1 MAKPIRGEK
10 SLEHSESVIIFYM
23 IIPIVILAV
32 IALYLVAFFNGLK
45 TTEVQIGAAIQ
56 EIGNQL
62 KRQSQ
67 LIPNLI
73 ESVKGY
79 MSHEKGIFEDLT
91 AARKMIDEAIKTQDP
106 KSIDT
111 AQSLLTKTM
120 GSIKVIA
127 ESNPQIMASN
137 LVSNMMNELRDT
149 ADKIM
154 YARRTFID
162 LSADFNVKIST
173 IPGLWLAPLF
183 GFQKKTGLE
192 IPDSKDITSVSE
204 TETKNPEVKLN

>member
-1 MAKPIRGEK
+1 
-10 SLEHSESVIIFYM
+10 M
-23 IIPIVILAV
+23 IIPIIVLAL
-32 IALYLVAFFNGLK
+32 IALYLIAFFNGLR

-79 MSHEKGIFEDLT
+79 MKHEKGIFEDLT
-91 AARKMIDEAIKTQDP
+91 SARKMIDQAIASQDP
-106 KSIDT
+106 KSIDA
-111 AQSLLTKTM
+111 AQALLTKTM
-120 GSIKVIA
+120 GSIRVIA
-127 ESNPQIMASN
+127 ESNPEIQASN
-137 LVSNMMNELRDT
+137 LVGNMMEELRDT

-162 LSADFNVKIST
+162 LSADFNVKITT
-173 IPGLWLAPLF
+173 IPGVWLAPLF
-183 GFQKKTGLE
+183 GFKKKSGLE
-192 IPDSKDITSVSE
+192 TVDSKNITSVSE
-204 TETKNPEVKLN
+204 DETKNPEVKLN

>member
-1 MAKPIRGEK
+1 
-10 SLEHSESVIIFYM
+10 M
-23 IIPIVILAV
+23 IIAIVILIFLV
-32 IALYLVAFFNGLK
+32 LYLVGFFNGLR
-45 TTEVQIGAAIQ
+45 TTEVRINAAIQ

-79 MSHEKGIFEDLT
+79 MKHEKNIFEDLT
-91 AARKMIDEAIKTQDP
+91 AARKMIDKAINSHDP
-106 KSIDT
+106 GAIDQ
-111 AQSLLTKTM
+111 AQTMLTKTM
-120 GSIKVIA
+120 GSLQVIA
-127 ESNPQIMASN
+127 ESNPQIMASSLIN
-137 LVSNMMNELRDT
+137 NMMNELRDT

-173 IPGLWLAPLF
+173 IPGIWLAPLM
-183 GFQKKTGLE
+183 GFKKKTGLE
-192 IPDSKDITSVSE
+192 TPETKDITAVSE
-204 TETKNPEVKLN
+204 SETKNPEVKLN

>member
-1 MAKPIRGEK
+1 M
-10 SLEHSESVIIFYM
+10 IIF
-23 IIPIVILAV
+23 IILVA
-32 IALYLVAFFNGLK
+32 IALYLIMFFNGLK
-45 TTEVQIGAAIQ
+45 TTEVQIGASIQ

-79 MSHEKGIFEDLT
+79 MKHEKGIFEDLT
-91 AARKMIDEAIKTQDP
+91 SARKMIDQAIASQDP
-106 KSIDT
+106 KSIDA

-120 GSIKVIA
+120 GSLKVIA
-127 ESNPQIMASN
+127 ESNPEIQASN
-137 LVSNMMNELRDT
+137 LVGNMMEELRDT

-162 LSADFNVKIST
+162 LSADFNVKVST

-183 GFQKKTGLE
+183 GFQKKTGLDT
-192 IPDSKDITSVSE
+192 PNSKDITSVSE
-204 TETKNPEVKLN
+204 NETKTPEVKLN

>member
-1 MAKPIRGEK
+1 
-10 SLEHSESVIIFYM
+10 M
-23 IIPIVILAV
+23 IIPIIILAA

-91 AARKMIDEAIKTQDP
+91 AARKMIDEAINTQDP

-111 AQSLLTKTM
+111 AQALLTKTM

-173 IPGLWLAPLF
+173 IPGLWIAPLF

-192 IPDSKDITSVSE
+192 TPNTKDITTVSE
-204 TETKNPEVKLN
+204 NETKNPEVKLN

>member
-1 MAKPIRGEK
+1 
-10 SLEHSESVIIFYM
+10 M
-23 IIPIVILAV
+23 IIVIVILILLV
-32 IALYLVAFFNGLK
+32 LYLVGFFNGLR
-45 TTEVQIGAAIQ
+45 TTEVRINAAIQ

-79 MSHEKGIFEDLT
+79 MKHEKNIFEDLT
-91 AARKMIDEAIKTQDP
+91 AARKMIDKAINSHDP
-106 KSIDT
+106 GAIDQ
-111 AQSLLTKTM
+111 AQTMLTKTM
-120 GSIKVIA
+120 GSLQVIA
-127 ESNPQIMASN
+127 ESNPQIMASSLIN
-137 LVSNMMNELRDT
+137 NMMNELRDT

-173 IPGLWLAPLF
+173 IPGIWLAPLM
-183 GFQKKTGLE
+183 GFKKKTGLE
-192 IPDSKDITSVSE
+192 TPESKDITAVSE
-204 TETKNPEVKLN
+204 SETKNPEVKLN

>member
-1 MAKPIRGEK
+1 
-10 SLEHSESVIIFYM
+10 M

-106 KSIDT
+106 KSIDA
-111 AQSLLTKTM
+111 AQSLLTKSM

-173 IPGLWLAPLF
+173 IPGLWIAPLF

-192 IPDSKDITSVSE
+192 TPNSKDITSVSE
-204 TETKNPEVKLN
+204 TETENPEVKLN

>member
-1 MAKPIRGEK
+1 
-10 SLEHSESVIIFYM
+10 M
-23 IIPIVILAV
+23 IIGIVILILLV
-32 IALYLVAFFNGLK
+32 LYLVGFFNGLR
-45 TTEVQIGAAIQ
+45 TTEVRINAAIQ

-79 MSHEKGIFEDLT
+79 MKHEKNIFEDLT
-91 AARKMIDEAIKTQDP
+91 AARKMIDKAINSHDP
-106 KSIDT
+106 GAIDQ
-111 AQSLLTKTM
+111 AQTMLTKTM
-120 GSIKVIA
+120 GSLQVIA
-127 ESNPQIMASN
+127 ESNPQIMASSLIN
-137 LVSNMMNELRDT
+137 NMMNELRDT

-173 IPGLWLAPLF
+173 IPGIWLAPLM
-183 GFQKKTGLE
+183 GFKKKTGLE
-192 IPDSKDITSVSE
+192 TPESKDITAVSE
-204 TETKNPEVKLN
+204 SETKNPEVKLN

>member
-1 MAKPIRGEK
+1 
-10 SLEHSESVIIFYM
+10 M
-23 IIPIVILAV
+23 IIPIIILAAIV
-32 IALYLVAFFNGLK
+32 LYLVMFFNGLR

-79 MSHEKGIFEDLT
+79 MSHEKGIFADLT
-91 AARKMIDEAIKTQDP
+91 AARKMIDSAISSQDP
-106 KSIDT
+106 KSIDA
-111 AQSLLTKTM
+111 AQTLLTKTM
-120 GSIKVIA
+120 GSIRVIA
-127 ESNPQIMASN
+127 ESNPEIKASN
-137 LVSNMMNELRDT
+137 LVGNMMEELRDT

-183 GFQKKTGLE
+183 GFQKKSGLVT
-192 IPDSKDITSVSE
+192 PQDGRITSVSE
-204 TETKNPEVKLN
+204 DETKNPEVKLN

>member
-1 MAKPIRGEK
+1 
-10 SLEHSESVIIFYM
+10 M
-23 IIPIVILAV
+23 IIPIIILAA

-79 MSHEKGIFEDLT
+79 MSHEKGIFKDLT
-91 AARKMIDEAIKTQDP
+91 DARKMIDNAMASQNP
-106 KSIDT
+106 KDIDA
-111 AQSLLTKTM
+111 AQALLTKTM
-120 GSIKVIA
+120 SSIRVIA

-137 LVSNMMNELRDT
+137 LVGNMMNELRDT

-173 IPGLWLAPLF
+173 IPGLWIAPLF

-192 IPDSKDITSVSE
+192 TPNSKDITSVSE

>member
-1 MAKPIRGEK
+1 
-10 SLEHSESVIIFYM
+10 M
-23 IIPIVILAV
+23 IIPIIILAA

-79 MSHEKGIFEDLT
+79 MSHEKGIFKDLT
-91 AARKMIDEAIKTQDP
+91 DARKMIDDAVASQNP
-106 KSIDT
+106 KDIDA
-111 AQSLLTKTM
+111 AQALLTKTM
-120 GSIKVIA
+120 SSIRVIA

-137 LVSNMMNELRDT
+137 LVGNMMNELRDT

-173 IPGLWLAPLF
+173 IPGLWIAPLF

-192 IPDSKDITSVSE
+192 TPNSKDITSVSE
-204 TETKNPEVKLN
+204 NETKNPEVKLN

>member
-1 MAKPIRGEK
+1 
-10 SLEHSESVIIFYM
+10 M
-23 IIPIVILAV
+23 IIAIVILILLV
-32 IALYLVAFFNGLK
+32 LYLVGFFNGLR
-45 TTEVQIGAAIQ
+45 TTEVRINAAIQ

-79 MSHEKGIFEDLT
+79 MKHEKNIFEDLT
-91 AARKMIDEAIKTQDP
+91 AARKMIDKAINSHDP
-106 KSIDT
+106 GAIDQ
-111 AQSLLTKTM
+111 AQTMLTKTM
-120 GSIKVIA
+120 GSLQVIA
-127 ESNPQIMASN
+127 ESNPQIMASSLIN
-137 LVSNMMNELRDT
+137 NMMNELRDT

-173 IPGLWLAPLF
+173 IPGIWLAPLM
-183 GFQKKTGLE
+183 GFKKKTGLE
-192 IPDSKDITSVSE
+192 TPESKDITAVSE
-204 TETKNPEVKLN
+204 SETKNPEVKLN